1 MSTKSSIAALLIL
14 TFFLALYLFALATYR
29 GTEPP
34 VRLWFG
40 TFGTMGLLG
49 VLIYRWAHGD

>member
-14 TFFLALYLFALATYR
+14 TFLLALYLFALATYR
-29 GTEPP
+29 GAEPP

-40 TFGTMGLLG
+40 TFGTVGLLG
-49 VLIYRWAHGD
+49 FLVYRWARG